1 METIEAEIRK
11 QKGTSAAKRLRRV
24 GDIPAIVY
32 GKEKGSFPLI
42 LNSKD
47 FRTVLRHLA
56 GKKVLFELK
65 IKDNDNI
72 IKKRVVLKE
81 IQRDLTKDMILHLD
95 FHEVTLGKTIEVNVP
110 ITLTGESPGVKE
122 GGILDQVL
130 REIKIET
137 LPSYIPE
144 EIKIDVSSLKIG
156 DSFYVKDLKTKE
168 ITILTEH
175 DDVVV
180 SILAPRKVEEETPP
194 VEEAEAEPEVISEA
208 EAEERKKKKESEKPA
223 EEVKEPEKKS
233 DKDKKPEKKESTKK

>member
-1 METIEAEIRK
+1 METVEAEIRK
-11 QKGTSAAKRLRRV
+11 EKGKSAAKRLREK
-24 GDIPAIVY
+24 GSIPAIVY
-32 GKEKGSFPLI
+32 GKENDSLPLI

-65 IKDNDNI
+65 IKDNDKT
-72 IKKRVVLKE
+72 IKKRVILKE
-81 IQRDLTKDMILHLD
+81 IQRDLTRDVILHLD
-95 FHEVTLGKTIEVNVP
+95 FHEVTLGKLIEVNVP

-137 LPSYIPE
+137 LPSHIPE

-168 ITILTEH
+168 ITILTEPG
-175 DDVVV
+175 DVVV
-180 SILAPRKVEEETPP
+180 SILAPRKEEEEAPP
-194 VEEAEAEPEVISEA
+194 VEEAEAEPEVISEE
-208 EAEERKKKKESEKPA
+208 EAGERRKKKEEEKPA
-223 EEVKEPEKKS
+223 EEVKEPEKES
-233 DKDKKPEKKESTKK
+233 DKGKKKKEEKK